1 MKSCKL
7 KKKIKTLSTIMKII
21 TNYKCQLF
29 LTEYE
34 KLHTCIKK
42 EIKALSTIIEIINN
56 LYY

>member
-21 TNYKCQLF
+21 INYKCQLF